1 MRMQLAYANPRSRH
15 SVYALARK
23 GYKTGRNLKSFGRAK
38 CQELSA
44 KFGTLFDSWAKPDF
58 NETLEPNEVL
68 CVVNG
73 NNNIFGEINTFLLFN
88 FKFIYFLYN
97 TELMKAFIFSM

>member
-1 MRMQLAYANPRSRH
+1 MRMLLAYANPRSRP
-15 SVYALARK
+15 SVYARARE
-23 GYKTGRNLKSFGRAK
+23 GYKTGCSLKSFGRAK
-38 CQELSA
+38 CLELSA

-73 NNNIFGEINTFLLFN
+73 YNNIFGEIILFCYSTLN
-88 FKFIYFLYN
+88 LFISYIILK
-97 TELMKAFIFSM
+97 E